1 MLRYILH
8 RLLMTVPTALL
19 VALAV
24 FVLLRLVPGDPA
36 QLMLGDTAT
45 EEWVMSHAVG
55 GAHA

>member
-1 MLRYILH
+1 MFRYILH

-36 QLMLGDTAT
+36 QLMRGYTAT
-45 EEWVMSHAVG
+45 E
-55 GAHA
+55 